1 MDIHKA
7 LLAFPNGASHI
18 VNSLSYYLGH
28 VKMKTL
34 NDMILAMKAT
44 TSALFSELQKNPSG
58 SMGTRGKKCPSREC
72 QGSVSHIRPPSISP
86 VWVLEPTV
94 IIVSTVF

>member
-7 LLAFPNGASHI
+7 LLAFPNGASHV

-34 NDMILAMKAT
+34 NDMILAMEAT
-44 TSALFSELQKNPSG
+44 TSALFSEL
-58 SMGTRGKKCPSREC
+58 
-72 QGSVSHIRPPSISP
+72 
-86 VWVLEPTV
+86 
-94 IIVSTVF
+94 